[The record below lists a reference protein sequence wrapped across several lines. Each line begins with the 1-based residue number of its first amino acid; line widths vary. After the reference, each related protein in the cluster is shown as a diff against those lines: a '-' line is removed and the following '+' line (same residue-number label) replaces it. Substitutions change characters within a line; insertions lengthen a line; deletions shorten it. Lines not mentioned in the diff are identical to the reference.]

1 MQRKPNSQKNSMSLF
16 NKAILLLISSCIVSC
31 GAKDKRDPDK
41 KHFDKASEYNAY
53 IAAQF
58 DEVNRLWNA
67 SLAVM
72 DDSSLIYQQL
82 DSLLEASQNSAQN
95 MDQLSDFKGDTTYKY
110 AAKQYFYYM
119 YNMANGSYR
128 EAIEIG
134 LLEDVPDSLHFKYLS
149 ISNQI
154 GADKDTCINRLKAAQ
169 QRFAENNGAK

>member
-1 MQRKPNSQKNSMSLF
+1 MSLF
-16 NKAILLLISSCIVSC
+16 NKINLVLLIIFVASC
-31 GAKDKRDPDK
+31 GAKDKRDPNK
-41 KHFDKASEYNAY
+41 KYFDKASEYNLY
-53 IAAQF
+53 ITAQF

-82 DSLLEASQNSAQN
+82 DSLLAASQSSAQN
-95 MDQLSDFKGDTTYKY
+95 MDQLADYKGDTAYKY
-110 AAKQYFYYM
+110 AAKQYFHYM
-119 YNMANGSYR
+119 YDMANGSYR
-128 EAIEIG
+128 EAIKIG
-134 LLEDVPDSLHFKYLS
+134 LLAEVSDSLHFKYLS